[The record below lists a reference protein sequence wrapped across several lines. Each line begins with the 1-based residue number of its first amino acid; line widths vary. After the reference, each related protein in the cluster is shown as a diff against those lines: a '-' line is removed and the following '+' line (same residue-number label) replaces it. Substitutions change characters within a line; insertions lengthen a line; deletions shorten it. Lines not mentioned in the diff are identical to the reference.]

1 MELIVQLLHY
11 LNSHPMKKIYFLFF
25 LLFLFFFVHTT
36 SFAQFG
42 QIEAGA
48 RTYGMGRTSLT
59 LSDSWAVFNNVA
71 ALTNVK
77 GTEAFLG
84 YSNRFT
90 LSGLNTL
97 QAGATFDAFFNGK
110 MGLGVTRFGDD
121 LYNEHRFAV
130 GYAHKISTMSIGI
143 QANYLQTS
151 IQGYG
156 TRHNFA
162 LEMGGLAQL
171 SEKLF
176 LGMHIFNINQAKVSD
191 LQDERIP
198 TMMRIGITYR
208 PTSRVILNIET
219 EKDTEY
225 PASFKA
231 GLEYNV
237 VNWNENNVFVRTG
250 ITTDEFLAH
259 FGVGYY
265 KASFGLDYSFT
276 TLPQVGY
283 SHHVSLVYRFG
294 KARKGNDEE
303 TKQTDGVVPH

>member
-1 MELIVQLLHY
+1 
-11 LNSHPMKKIYFLFF
+11 MKKIYVSLSICLI
-25 LLFLFFFVHTT
+25 LLF
-36 SFAQFG
+36 SQNACFAQFG

-59 LSDSWAVFNNVA
+59 VSDSWAVFNNVA
-71 ALTNVK
+71 ALSGVK

-110 MGLGVTRFGDD
+110 MGIGVTRFGDD
-121 LYNEHRFAV
+121 LYNEHRLAV
-130 GYAHKISTMSIGI
+130 GYSHKISNMSIG
-143 QANYLQTS
+143 

-162 LEMGGLAQL
+162 LEMGGKAQL
-171 SEKLF
+171 SETLT

-191 LQDERIP
+191 FEDERIP
-198 TMMRIGITYR
+198 TMMRIGISYK
-208 PTSRVILNIET
+208 PVERVTVNFET

-231 GLEYNV
+231 GLEYQV
-237 VNWNENNVFVRTG
+237 VKQNENEIFIRTG
-250 ITTDEFLAH
+250 ITTAEFLAH

-265 KASFGLDYSFT
+265 KGNFGLDYAFT

-283 SHHVSLVYRFG
+283 SHHVGLVYRFG
-294 KARKGNDEE
+294 KARKGKDE
-303 TKQTDGVVPH
+303 

>member
-1 MELIVQLLHY
+1 
-11 LNSHPMKKIYFLFF
+11 MKKIYFSLFS
-25 LLFLFFFVHTT
+25 LSVFLFIFL
-36 SFAQFG
+36 SNSCFAQFG

-59 LSDSWAVFNNVA
+59 VSDSWAVFNNVA
-71 ALTNVK
+71 ALSNVK

-84 YSNRFT
+84 YSNRFI

-110 MGLGVTRFGDD
+110 MGIGVTRFGDD
-121 LYNEHRFAV
+121 LYNEHRLAI
-130 GYAHKISTMSIGI
+130 GYSHKISNVSIGI

-162 LEMGGLAQL
+162 LEMGGVAQL
-171 SEKLF
+171 SETLT

-191 LQDERIP
+191 FEDERVP
-198 TMMRIGITYR
+198 TIMRIGISYK
-208 PTSRVILNIET
+208 PAQRVTVNFET

-231 GLEYNV
+231 GLEYQA
-237 VNWNENNVFVRTG
+237 VNWNANQVFIRTG
-250 ITTDEFLAH
+250 ITTEEFLAH

-265 KASFGLDYSFT
+265 KSNFGLDYAFT

-283 SHHVSLVYRFG
+283 SHHVGLVYRFV
-294 KARKGNDEE
+294 KTRKGNDEDKE
-303 TKQTDGVVPH
+303 ENTINIPH

>member
-1 MELIVQLLHY
+1 
-11 LNSHPMKKIYFLFF
+11 MKKIYFSLALFF
-25 LLFLFFFVHTT
+25 SFIFIKNT

-48 RTYGMGRTSLT
+48 KTYGMGRTSLT
-59 LSDSWAVFNNVA
+59 VSDSWAVFNNVA
-71 ALTNVK
+71 ALSDVR

-97 QAGATFDAFFNGK
+97 QAGATFDAFFDGK
-110 MGLGVTRFGDD
+110 MGIGVTRFGDD
-121 LYNEHRFAV
+121 LYNEHRLAI
-130 GYAHKISTMSIGI
+130 GYAHKISNMSIGI

-156 TRHNFA
+156 TRQNFA

-171 SEKLF
+171 SETLF

-191 LQDERIP
+191 FEDERIP
-198 TMMRIGITYR
+198 TMMRIGVSYK
-208 PTSRVILNIET
+208 PVERVVINFET

-231 GLEYNV
+231 GLEYQAV
-237 VNWNENNVFVRTG
+237 KWNENQVFIRTG
-250 ITTDEFLAH
+250 ITTEEFLAH

-265 KASFGLDYSFT
+265 KGSFGLDYAFT

-283 SHHVSLVYRFG
+283 SHHVGLVYRFG
-294 KARKGNDEE
+294 KARKGNEE
-303 TKQTDGVVPH
+303 NEEQNNVNVPH

>member
-1 MELIVQLLHY
+1 
-11 LNSHPMKKIYFLFF
+11 MKKIYLLFCFCFF
-25 LLFLFFFVHTT
+25 LSTT
-36 SFAQFG
+36 CLAQFG

-59 LSDSWAVFNNVA
+59 TSDAWAVFNNVA

-77 GTEAFLG
+77 RTEAFLG

-97 QAGATFDAFFNGK
+97 QAGGTFDALFNGK
-110 MGLGVTRFGDD
+110 MGIGVTRFGDD
-121 LYNEHRFAV
+121 LYNEHRLAV
-130 GYAHKISTMSIGI
+130 GYAHKISNMSIGI

-191 LQDERIP
+191 FEDERIP
-198 TMMRIGITYR
+198 TMMRIGISYR
-208 PTSRVILNIET
+208 PVERVVLNIET

-225 PASFKA
+225 PASFKV

-237 VNWNENNVFVRTG
+237 ANWNENKIFARTG
-250 ITTDEFLAH
+250 ITTEEFLAH

-265 KASFGLDYSFT
+265 KGNFGLDYAFT

-283 SHHVSLVYRFG
+283 SNHISLIYRFG
-294 KARKGNDEE
+294 KARKSDKDANEE
-303 TKQTDGVVPH
+303 NAVPEAH

>member
-1 MELIVQLLHY
+1 
-11 LNSHPMKKIYFLFF
+11 MKKIYSSLFI
-25 LLFLFFFVHTT
+25 LFIFF
-36 SFAQFG
+36 SLQNPCFAQFG

-59 LSDSWAVFNNVA
+59 VSDSWAIFNNVA
-71 ALTNVK
+71 ALSDVK

-84 YSNRFT
+84 YSNRFV

-97 QAGATFDAFFNGK
+97 QAGVTFDAFFDGK
-110 MGLGVTRFGDD
+110 MGIGVTRFGDD
-121 LYNEHRFAV
+121 LYNEHRLAI
-130 GYAHKISTMSIGI
+130 GYSHKISTMSIGI

-156 TRHNFA
+156 TRRNFA
-162 LEMGGLAQL
+162 LEMGGMAQL
-171 SEKLF
+171 SETLT

-191 LQDERIP
+191 FEDERIP
-198 TMMRIGITYR
+198 TMMRLGISYK
-208 PTSRVILNIET
+208 PVERVTVNFET

-231 GLEYNV
+231 GLEYEAINH
-237 VNWNENNVFVRTG
+237 NENQVFIRTG
-250 ITTDEFLAH
+250 ITTKEFLGH

-265 KASFGLDYSFT
+265 KGNFGLDYAFT

-283 SHHVSLVYRFG
+283 SHHVGLIYRFG
-294 KARKGNDEE
+294 KARKGNDEQE
-303 TKQTDGVVPH
+303 EDNKVNIPH

>member
-1 MELIVQLLHY
+1 
-11 LNSHPMKKIYFLFF
+11 MKKIYSLFF
-25 LLFLFFFVHTT
+25 LLFLLFSISLQNFC
-36 SFAQFG
+36 FAQFG

-59 LSDSWAVFNNVA
+59 VSDSWAVFNNVA
-71 ALTNVK
+71 ALSDVK
-77 GTEAFLG
+77 GTEGFLG

-90 LSGLNTL
+90 LSGLHTL
-97 QAGATFDAFFNGK
+97 QAGATFDSFFNGK
-110 MGLGVTRFGDD
+110 MGVGVTRFGDD
-121 LYNEHRFAV
+121 LYNEHRLAI
-130 GYAHKISTMSIGI
+130 GYSHKINTMSIGI

-156 TRHNFA
+156 TRRNFA

-191 LQDERIP
+191 FEDERIP
-198 TMMRIGITYR
+198 TIMRIGISFR
-208 PTSRVILNIET
+208 PVEKVMVNIET

-231 GLEYNV
+231 GLEYQAIE
-237 VNWNENNVFVRTG
+237 WNERKVFIRTG
-250 ITTDEFLAH
+250 ITTAEFLAH
-259 FGVGYY
+259 FGIGYY
-265 KASFGLDYSFT
+265 KRNFGVDYAFT

-283 SHHVSLVYRFG
+283 SHHVGLVYRFG
-294 KARKGNDEE
+294 KARKDNDVDKEE
-303 TKQTDGVVPH
+303 NNVNVPH

>member
-1 MELIVQLLHY
+1 
-11 LNSHPMKKIYFLFF
+11 MKKIYFSLFVLFTF
-25 LLFLFFFVHTT
+25 LLSQNLC
-36 SFAQFG
+36 FAQFG

-59 LSDSWAVFNNVA
+59 VSDSWAVFNNVA
-71 ALTNVK
+71 ALSDVK

-97 QAGATFDAFFNGK
+97 QAGATFNAFFDGK
-110 MGLGVTRFGDD
+110 MGIGVTRFGDD
-121 LYNEHRFAV
+121 LYNEHRLAV
-130 GYAHKISTMSIGI
+130 GYAHKISNMSIGI
-143 QANYLQTS
+143 QVNYLQTS

-162 LEMGGLAQL
+162 LEMGGKAQL
-171 SEKLF
+171 SETLT

-191 LQDERIP
+191 FEDERVP
-198 TMMRIGITYR
+198 TIMRIGISYR
-208 PTSRVILNIET
+208 PVERVTVNFET

-231 GLEYNV
+231 GLEYEVINH
-237 VNWNENNVFVRTG
+237 NENQIFVRTG
-250 ITTDEFLAH
+250 ITTAEFLAH

-265 KASFGLDYSFT
+265 KGNFGLDYAFT
-276 TLPQVGY
+276 TLPQIGY
-283 SHHVSLVYRFG
+283 SHHVGLVYRFG
-294 KARKGNDEE
+294 KARKGNDDDIQEN
-303 TKQTDGVVPH
+303 TINVPH

>member
-1 MELIVQLLHY
+1 
-11 LNSHPMKKIYFLFF
+11 MKKIYSTFY
-25 LLFLFFFVHTT
+25 LFFFVFLFIFLQNPC
-36 SFAQFG
+36 FAQFG
-42 QIEAGA
+42 QIESGA

-59 LSDSWAVFNNVA
+59 VSDAWAVLNNVA
-71 ALTNVK
+71 ALSDVK

-97 QAGATFDAFFNGK
+97 QAGVTFDAFFNGK
-110 MGLGVTRFGDD
+110 MGIGVTRFGDD
-121 LYNEHRFAV
+121 LYNEHRLAI
-130 GYAHKISTMSIGI
+130 GYSHKISNMSIGI

-162 LEMGGLAQL
+162 LEMGGVAQL
-171 SEKLF
+171 SETLF

-191 LQDERIP
+191 FEDERIP
-198 TMMRIGITYR
+198 TLMRIGISYR
-208 PTSRVILNIET
+208 PVEKVKVNIET

-231 GLEYNV
+231 GLEYQAINH
-237 VNWNENNVFVRTG
+237 NENQVFIRTG
-250 ITTDEFLAH
+250 ITTAEFLAH

-265 KASFGLDYSFT
+265 KGNFGLDYAFT

-283 SHHVSLVYRFG
+283 SHHVGLIYRFG
-294 KARKGNDEE
+294 KARKGNEE
-303 TKQTDGVVPH
+303 EEDKNNGTIAH